1 MGMAE
6 QITDFKKYAALT
18 SGNKDLKV
26 DYRPLNFD
34 ALLKAGAFR
43 VTHRGLDDGSYDPD
57 PKSGFSLVSAYNDAV
72 GEQTR
77 GWKDNPTALKVV
89 KELFNA
95 RPSDIGPHKYPQII
109 ESAKDLGLKD
119 RDIFMPVD
127 NVKLPDNYRKGGR
140 VKLI

>member
-1 MGMAE
+1 MAGD
-6 QITDFKKYAALT
+6 ITDFKKYAALT

-43 VTHRGLDDGSYDPD
+43 VTHRGLDDGTFDPD

-77 GWKDNPTALKVV
+77 GWKDNPSALPVV
-89 KELFNA
+89 RDLFTK
-95 RPSDIGPHKYPQII
+95 RPTDIGPHKYLQII
-109 ESAKDLGLKD
+109 ESAKDLGLSEE
-119 RDIFMPVD
+119 DIFLPVQ
-127 NVKLPDNYRKGGR
+127 KAAGGMIENTTHDR
-140 VKLI
+140 KLI

>member
-1 MGMAE
+1 MAGD
-6 QITDFKKYAALT
+6 ITDFKKYAALT

-43 VTHRGLDDGSYDPD
+43 VTHRGLDDGTFDPD

-77 GWKDNPTALKVV
+77 GWKDNPSALPVV
-89 KELFNA
+89 RDLFTK
-95 RPSDIGPHKYPQII
+95 RPADIGPHKYLQII
-109 ESAKDLGLKD
+109 ESAKDLGLSEE
-119 RDIFMPVD
+119 DIFLPVQ
-127 NVKLPDNYRKGGR
+127 KTAGGMIENTTHDR
-140 VKLI
+140 KLI

>member
-1 MGMAE
+1 MAE
-6 QITDFKKYAALT
+6 GVKDKYAALT

-43 VTHRGLDDGSYDPD
+43 VTHRGLDDGTFDPN
-57 PKSGFSLVSAYNDAV
+57 PKSGFSLVSRYNDAV

-77 GWKDNPTALKVV
+77 KWKDNPSALPIVR
-89 KELFNA
+89 ELFTK
-95 RPSDIGPHKYPQII
+95 RPTDIGAHKYLQIV
-109 ESAKDLGLKD
+109 ESAKDLGLSD
-119 RDIFMPVD
+119 DDIFLPAQ
-127 NVKLPDNYRKGGR
+127 KLPQELPENYRKGGR

>member
-1 MGMAE
+1 MAGD
-6 QITDFKKYAALT
+6 ITDFKKYAALT

-43 VTHRGLDDGSYDPD
+43 VTHRGLDDGTFDPD

-77 GWKDNPTALKVV
+77 GWKDNPSALPVV
-89 KELFNA
+89 RDLFTK
-95 RPSDIGPHKYPQII
+95 RPTDIDPHKYLQII
-109 ESAKDLGLKD
+109 ESAKDLGLSEE
-119 RDIFMPVD
+119 DIFLPVQ
-127 NVKLPDNYRKGGR
+127 KAAGGMIENTTHDR
-140 VKLI
+140 KLI